1 MALVVAK
8 FGGSSVATPE
18 RVKNVARRLVRRHK
32 SGDQVVAV
40 VSAMGDNTDHL
51 LDLAHSVNPDPPAR
65 EMDMLLATGEQVS
78 VAVLAMAVQ
87 ALGVPAVSHTGAQ
100 VGIVTDPTH
109 TSAKIDRIVGMDRV
123 KRDLDEGNIVIVAG
137 FQGVNA
143 AGEITTLGRG
153 GSETPA
159 MALFTAIGADFC
171 EIYSDV
177 DGVYTADPRICP
189 KAHRVDRLSYDEMLE
204 LSANGAGVLQLRA
217 VEFAS
222 KYGVVIRARSTFLDD
237 SKGTIIEEAPDRME
251 YTEYSESAV
260 LSGIAHDLSE
270 AKVTLRH
277 VPDRAGIAAIIFGR
291 LGELGVNVDI
301 IIQDISHEGLTDIS
315 FTTPINGLELP
326 GRRGQDV
333 QDAGRQRHQHLDD
346 LHLAHLHL
354 HGHRRRPVHEGR
366 AGAPHRLRHGRGRP
380 CRHREGRAL
389 RWPGPS
395 RCRPVPSSPSRVPR
409 ARLAARCSSAWRRS
423 TSPAARCARLPRLAR
438 PGRSC
443 PSAAASSRCRR

>member
-18 RVKNVARRLVRRHK
+18 RVKNVARKLVRRHQ

-51 LDLAHSVNPDPPAR
+51 LDLAHSVNPNPPAR

-78 VAVLAMAVQ
+78 VAVLAMAVE

-153 GSETPA
+153 GSDTTA
-159 MALFTAIGADFC
+159 VALAAAIEADFC

-189 KAHRVDRLSYDEMLE
+189 KAHRV
-204 LSANGAGVLQLRA
+204 
-217 VEFAS
+217 
-222 KYGVVIRARSTFLDD
+222 
-237 SKGTIIEEAPDRME
+237 
-251 YTEYSESAV
+251 
-260 LSGIAHDLSE
+260 
-270 AKVTLRH
+270 
-277 VPDRAGIAAIIFGR
+277 
-291 LGELGVNVDI
+291 
-301 IIQDISHEGLTDIS
+301 
-315 FTTPINGLELP
+315 
-326 GRRGQDV
+326 
-333 QDAGRQRHQHLDD
+333 
-346 LHLAHLHL
+346 
-354 HGHRRRPVHEGR
+354 
-366 AGAPHRLRHGRGRP
+366 
-380 CRHREGRAL
+380 
-389 RWPGPS
+389 
-395 RCRPVPSSPSRVPR
+395 
-409 ARLAARCSSAWRRS
+409 
-423 TSPAARCARLPRLAR
+423 
-438 PGRSC
+438 
-443 PSAAASSRCRR
+443 

>member
-18 RVKNVARRLVRRHK
+18 RVKNVARKLVRRHQ

-51 LDLAHSVNPDPPAR
+51 LDLAHSVNPNPPAR

-78 VAVLAMAVQ
+78 VAVLAMAVE

-153 GSETPA
+153 GSDTTA
-159 MALFTAIGADFC
+159 VALAAAIEADFC

-189 KAHRVDRLSYDEMLE
+189 KAHRVERLSYDEMLE
-204 LSANGAGVLQLRA
+204 
-217 VEFAS
+217 
-222 KYGVVIRARSTFLDD
+222 YGVVIRARSTFLEN
-237 SKGTIIEEAPDRME
+237 SKGTVIEEAPDRMD

-277 VPDRAGIAAIIFGR
+277 VPDRAGIAAAIFGR

-301 IIQDISHEGLTDIS
+301 IIQDVSHDGLTDIS
-315 FTTPINGLELP
+315 FTTPLNGLEHISDALASLCREVNAEGVEINAHIAKVSLVGAGMKSYP
-326 GRRGQDV
+326 GV
-333 QDAGRQRHQHLDD
+333 A
-346 LHLAHLHL
+346 AKMFKT
-354 HGHRRRPVHEGR
+354 
-366 AGAPHRLRHGRGRP
+366 
-380 CRHREGRAL
+380 
-389 RWPGPS
+389 
-395 RCRPVPSSPSRVPR
+395 
-409 ARLAARCSSAWRRS
+409 LAANDINISMIS
-423 TSPAARCARLPRLAR
+423 TSPICISTVIDADQCAKAVQVLHTAFGMDEDAPEGTVKVVR
-438 PGRSC
+438 
-443 PSAAASSRCRR
+443 